1 MSREKTPNVHR
12 WWGTVVARCEV
23 VTRDD
28 DWPDSE
34 CQAEPAPL
42 NRQQR
47 RNQKRAARKRGR

>member
-12 WWGTVVARCEV
+12 WWGTVLVRCEV

-28 DWPDSE
+28 RPDAE
-34 CQAEPAPL
+34 YQDEPAPL

>member
-1 MSREKTPNVHR
+1 MSREKTPTVHR

-28 DWPDSE
+28 WPDAE
-34 CQAEPAPL
+34 YQDEPAPL

-47 RNQKRAARKRGR
+47 RSQKRAARKRGR